1 MSYNKSLF
9 QGVPRKQVN
18 KSRFDLSHEWK
29 GQGLMGQIYPVLT
42 METLPSDEWTIDS
55 EFMFRFNPLYF
66 PIMHKATM
74 RADYF
79 FVPNRILWIYQNE
92 GNKGWTRWITEQEEY
107 THPTIDAN
115 MTNALGGF
123 NNNVLAFMGIPF
135 LQTGTGYSINI
146 TGLNALPLSAYLK
159 IWDEYYRVPQLE
171 GERWFPLEPGDN
183 STAMDLAFQEE
194 AAHTTRTYQ
203 AFSAKWEKDYFTS
216 ALPQPQ
222 LGDAVQIPMFQGWPN
237 DVDTTNAQ
245 NLPNVWLD
253 SNGGTAGV
261 LGDHLETDNNA
272 RTVIDGKGEQFLDI
286 QTRAASIKQLRIAET
301 LQSYYERII
310 KVGQRYRDFIEGLWG
325 DDPEPAVVD
334 VPVMFESKFGRVQIA
349 DVMTQASYDYAAEES
364 TSRTGDYTGQANLY
378 SSDGGRAKYYCREHG
393 WIMCLLQV
401 NPNTS
406 YGQGIHRMWR
416 RTVQTDYP
424 LDIFSNIGDQEI
436 LKEELMY
443 NNHIASAAKNQ
454 DTFGYIPRHSEMR
467 YMNNLYTGNL
477 QGIIASGIGNGI
489 GISQHL
495 GRWWNPDINGS
506 TDYDLAITIGAA
518 FTLSASYVRGGT
530 RITDTF
536 RTLPLGSGT
545 QYPQEGQMFMHIFHS
560 ISVERVLPLFATPKL

>member
-1 MSYNKSLF
+1 MSYNKNLF

-171 GERWFPLEPGDN
+171 DERWFPLEPGDN

-194 AAHTTRTYQ
+194 APHTTRTYQ

-222 LGDAVQIPMFQGWPN
+222 LGDAIQIPLVGDIGNPYQWLKADGTDPT
-237 DVDTTNAQ
+237 DGDLVTN
-245 NLPNVWLD
+245 
-253 SNGGTAGV
+253 NGG
-261 LGDHLETDNNA
+261 ETRIGA
-272 RTVIDGKGEQFLDI
+272 QPVGLDI
-286 QTRAASIKQLRIAET
+286 QETAASIKQLRIAET

-349 DVMTQASYDYAAEES
+349 DVMTQASYDYATEAA

-467 YMNNLYTGNL
+467 YMNNIYTGNL
-477 QGIIASGIGNGI
+477 QGVIAPGDGPGI

-495 GRWWNPDINGS
+495 GRWWNPTINES

-536 RTLPLGSGT
+536 RTLPLGSGL

>member
-9 QGVPRKQVN
+9 QGVPKKQVN

-29 GQGLMGQIYPVLT
+29 GQGLMGQIYPVGT
-42 METLPSDEWTIDS
+42 WEVLPSDEWEISS
-55 EFMFRFNPLYF
+55 EFLFRFNPLYF

-74 RADYF
+74 RVDYF
-79 FVPNRILWIYQNE
+79 YIPNRILWIYQNE

-107 THPTIDAN
+107 AHPTIDAN

-123 NNNVLAFMGIPF
+123 NNNVLAYMGIPY
-135 LQTGTGYSINI
+135 LQTGTGYTTTI

-171 GERWFPLEPGDN
+171 AERWFPLDAGDN

-194 AAHTTRTYQ
+194 AAHTARTYQ

-222 LGDAVQIPMFQGWPN
+222 IGDPIQIPLVGTIGNPYQ
-237 DVDTTNAQ
+237 
-245 NLPNVWLD
+245 WLKAD
-253 SNGGTAGV
+253 GTDPTDGDLVTDNGGESRVGAQPVG
-261 LGDHLETDNNA
+261 
-272 RTVIDGKGEQFLDI
+272 LDI
-286 QTRAASIKQLRIAET
+286 QETAATIKQLRIAET
-301 LQSYYERII
+301 LQGYYERIM

-325 DDPEPAVVD
+325 DDPEPSVVD
-334 VPVMFESKFGRVQIA
+334 VPVMIGSRFGRVQIA
-349 DVMTQASYDYAAEES
+349 DVMTQASYDYATEAA

-378 SSDGGRAKYYCREHG
+378 SSDNGKVRYYAREHG
-393 WIMCLLQV
+393 WIMVLLQV
-401 NPNTS
+401 NPNTG

-416 RTVQTDYP
+416 RTIQTDYP

-436 LKEELMY
+436 LKEEVMY
-443 NNHIASAAKNQ
+443 NNHIASAAKND

-467 YMNNLYTGNL
+467 YMNNIYTGNL
-477 QGIIASGIGNGI
+477 QGVIAPGDGAGI

-495 GRWWNPDINGS
+495 GRWWDPGINGS

-518 FTLSASYVRGGT
+518 FTLSASYVKGGT
-530 RITDTF
+530 RIVDTF
-536 RTLPLGSGT
+536 RTLPLGSGL
-545 QYPQEGQMFMHIFHS
+545 QYPQEGQMFMHVFHEIKVS
-560 ISVERVLPLFATPKL
+560 RVLPMYATPKL

>member
-9 QGVPRKQVN
+9 AGVPRKQVN

-42 METLPSDEWTIDS
+42 METLPSDEWTIES
-55 EFMFRFNPLYF
+55 EFMFRFNPMYF

-79 FVPNRILWIYQNE
+79 FIPNRILWIYQNE

-115 MTNALGGF
+115 MSNALGGF

-135 LQTGTGYSINI
+135 LQTGTGYTTTI

-171 GERWFPLEPGDN
+171 DERWFPLDAGDN
-183 STAMDLAFQEE
+183 STAMDLAFQAE
-194 AAHTTRTYQ
+194 AAHATRTYQ

-222 LGDAVQIPMFQGWPN
+222 LGDAVQIPMHNFINGDQP
-237 DVDTTNAQ
+237 
-245 NLPNVWLD
+245 NLPYQWLKAD
-253 SNGGTAGV
+253 GTDPTDGDLVTDNGGESRVGV
-261 LGDHLETDNNA
+261 QPVG
-272 RTVIDGKGEQFLDI
+272 LDI
-286 QTRAASIKQLRIAET
+286 QETAATIKQLRIAET

-334 VPVMFESKFGRVQIA
+334 VPVMFDSKFGRVQIA
-349 DVMTQASYDYAAEES
+349 DVMTQAAYNLGEEG

-378 SSDGGRAKYYCREHG
+378 SAEGGKAKYYCREHG

-443 NNHIASAAKNQ
+443 NNHIASASKNN

-477 QGIIASGIGNGI
+477 QGVIAPGDGSGI

-495 GRWWNPDINGS
+495 GRWWNPDINAG

-530 RITDTF
+530 RIVDTF
-536 RTLPLGSGT
+536 RTLPLGSGL